1 MASPRTP
8 PSGLEPEIDFD
19 RQVLNEKSSVS
30 APIYSSTEEPSREQH
45 FKVVARGDPL
55 SSSDDVRGE
64 ITGYDDSL
72 MRARAA
78 LSSTEEKKLLK
89 RIDWHL
95 IPLLAIMYMV
105 KTIDASNVSN
115 ARIMDRGTPRN
126 IMIELS
132 VTPDQYNF
140 VTAAYYI
147 PYILA
152 ETPSNLLVKYLK
164 PSAWQARI
172 MISWGIVLCCHAAV
186 TNAGGLYTVRAFLG
200 LFEAGLWPGILL
212 QLCYWYRPDEMAS
225 RIVLVTLLGNFSA
238 VISGVLSFAFDG
250 VHARGLSGWKWLI
263 LTEGVFTII
272 LGIVVYLVLPDFPNT
287 ASWMSQEE
295 KDFIQ
300 ARLPINAPRAAEK
313 DFDWKEFW
321 QTLKDPKL
329 WLFLL
334 CWAFY
339 TIGTTGLQFYQPT
352 VIANLGFTTIAQA
365 QLLNIP
371 PAIFACVLTIVFG
384 WVANTGHVPLPAIPL
399 AFMVIIEACYVVL
412 YTFPNTGGVYA
423 ATVIAGGFSIAWYT
437 MMWPWRVQTTD
448 GATGSAFAIAFANSY
463 GQIGGAVG
471 SQLFNSRAA
480 IQMVQRTPE
489 PIVGIPSGRDTEEL
503 PSAAEFA
510 QDLDLDLNFQED
522 DFFTW
527 MQEQVEDTDDAWA
540 TTDPFLSTSPSETLG
555 LQASATNTVGEPSA
569 SATPLQTLGASIPPK
584 SAHQHHPYATTED
597 LERLQGQTGLS
608 RQQVTNWL
616 VNARRRSKPHSSRTQ
631 SSYIRDATQSTSTGP
646 GTINIPRRPPT
657 PMPCDQMSPLQRW
670 QNSPPE
676 CEPATVASISRAIAA
691 SPKPGPFSPLSG
703 RSSDNASSVSSAGNS
718 HSSRGSGSCTSAHSY
733 SSGGS
738 LKILT
743 RHAGRRRRRRAPKR
757 QGPLQPS
764 LFHTYHKY
772 QCLDVASAARL
783 YRPGPYELTI

>member
-8 PSGLEPEIDFD
+8 PSGLEPEVDFD
-19 RQVLNEKSSVS
+19 RQGSNEKSSVA

-55 SSSDDVRGE
+55 SSSDDVQGE

-78 LSSTEEKKLLK
+78 LSSAEEKKLLK

-164 PSAWQARI
+164 PSVWQARI

-272 LGIVVYLVLPDFPNT
+272 LGIIVYLVLPDFPNT
-287 ASWMSQEE
+287 ARWMSQAE

-313 DFDWKEFW
+313 DFDWTEFW

-334 CWAFY
+334 CWAFC

-384 WVANTGHVPLPAIPL
+384 WVANTGYIPLPAIPL
-399 AFMVIIEACYVVL
+399 TFMVIIEACYVVL

-471 SQLFNSRAA
+471 SQLFNSRFAPRYTTSFGIAMGFIGAA
-480 IQMVQRTPE
+480 IIMN
-489 PIVGIPSGRDTEEL
+489 IV
-503 PSAAEFA
+503 
-510 QDLDLDLNFQED
+510 
-522 DFFTW
+522 TW
-527 MQEQVEDTDDAWA
+527 
-540 TTDPFLSTSPSETLG
+540 
-555 LQASATNTVGEPSA
+555 SATWRVDVATRRLKRARVAAGKRNEAILDDVDIYVG
-569 SATPLQTLGASIPPK
+569 K
-584 SAHQHHPYATTED
+584 
-597 LERLQGQTGLS
+597 
-608 RQQVTNWL
+608 
-616 VNARRRSKPHSSRTQ
+616 
-631 SSYIRDATQSTSTGP
+631 
-646 GTINIPRRPPT
+646 
-657 PMPCDQMSPLQRW
+657 
-670 QNSPPE
+670 
-676 CEPATVASISRAIAA
+676 
-691 SPKPGPFSPLSG
+691 
-703 RSSDNASSVSSAGNS
+703 
-718 HSSRGSGSCTSAHSY
+718 
-733 SSGGS
+733 
-738 LKILT
+738 
-743 RHAGRRRRRRAPKR
+743 RRA
-757 QGPLQPS
+757 
-764 LFHTYHKY
+764 
-772 QCLDVASAARL
+772 
-783 YRPGPYELTI
+783 

>member
-1 MASPRTP
+1 MAAPRTP
-8 PSGLEPEIDFD
+8 PSGLELEVDFG
-19 RQVLNEKSSVS
+19 RQVSDEKQAPSAPKSSS
-30 APIYSSTEEPSREQH
+30 IEEPSRGQH
-45 FKVVARGDPL
+45 FKVVVRGDLL

-64 ITGYDDSL
+64 IIGYDDSL
-72 MRARAA
+72 MRARAT
-78 LSSTEEKKLLK
+78 LSSKEEKKLLR

-105 KTIDASNVSN
+105 KTIDASNVRDS
-115 ARIMDRGTPRN
+115 ILKLDPSLLTMN
-126 IMIELS
+126 IMTELRITS
-132 VTPDQYNF
+132 DQYNF

-152 ETPSNLLVKYLK
+152 ETPSNLVVKYLK
-164 PSAWQARI
+164 PSVWQARI
-172 MISWGIVLCCHAAV
+172 MISWGVVLCCHAAV

-272 LGIVVYLVLPDFPNT
+272 LGIIVYLILPDFPNT
-287 ASWMSQEE
+287 ARWMSQTE

-321 QTLKDPKL
+321 RTLKDVKL

-371 PAIFACVLTIVFG
+371 PAIFACGLTIAFG
-384 WVANTGHVPLPAIPL
+384 WVANTGYIPLPAIPL
-399 AFMVIIEACYVVL
+399 TFMVIIEACYVVL

-471 SQLFNSRAA
+471 SQLFNSRFAPRYTTSFGIAMGFIGAA
-480 IQMVQRTPE
+480 IIMN
-489 PIVGIPSGRDTEEL
+489 II
-503 PSAAEFA
+503 
-510 QDLDLDLNFQED
+510 
-522 DFFTW
+522 TW
-527 MQEQVEDTDDAWA
+527 
-540 TTDPFLSTSPSETLG
+540 
-555 LQASATNTVGEPSA
+555 SAT
-569 SATPLQTLGASIPPK
+569 
-584 SAHQHHPYATTED
+584 
-597 LERLQGQTGLS
+597 
-608 RQQVTNWL
+608 
-616 VNARRRSKPHSSRTQ
+616 
-631 SSYIRDATQSTSTGP
+631 
-646 GTINIPRRPPT
+646 
-657 PMPCDQMSPLQRW
+657 
-670 QNSPPE
+670 
-676 CEPATVASISRAIAA
+676 
-691 SPKPGPFSPLSG
+691 G
-703 RSSDNASSVSSAGNS
+703 RV
-718 HSSRGSGSCTSAHSY
+718 
-733 SSGGS
+733 
-738 LKILT
+738 
-743 RHAGRRRRRRAPKR
+743 
-757 QGPLQPS
+757 
-764 LFHTYHKY
+764 
-772 QCLDVASAARL
+772 DVATRRLKRARVAAGKRNEAIL
-783 YRPGPYELTI
+783 DDVDIYVGKRT

>member
-8 PSGLEPEIDFD
+8 PSGLEPEVDFD
-19 RQVLNEKSSVS
+19 RQVSNEKASVAS
-30 APIYSSTEEPSREQH
+30 PIYSSTEEPSREQH

-78 LSSTEEKKLLK
+78 LSSAEEKKLLR

-126 IMIELS
+126 IMIELR

-164 PSAWQARI
+164 PSVWQARI

-272 LGIVVYLVLPDFPNT
+272 LGIIVYLVLPDFPNT
-287 ASWMSQEE
+287 ARWMSQAE

-313 DFDWKEFW
+313 DFDWTEFW

-352 VIANLGFTTIAQA
+352 A

-371 PAIFACVLTIVFG
+371 PAIFACILTIVFG
-384 WVANTGHVPLPAIPL
+384 WVANTGYIPLPAIPL
-399 AFMVIIEACYVVL
+399 TFMIIIEACYVVL

-471 SQLFNSRAA
+471 SQLFNSRFAPRYTTSFGIAMGFIGAA
-480 IQMVQRTPE
+480 IIMN
-489 PIVGIPSGRDTEEL
+489 IV
-503 PSAAEFA
+503 
-510 QDLDLDLNFQED
+510 
-522 DFFTW
+522 TW
-527 MQEQVEDTDDAWA
+527 
-540 TTDPFLSTSPSETLG
+540 
-555 LQASATNTVGEPSA
+555 SATWRV
-569 SATPLQTLGASIPPK
+569 
-584 SAHQHHPYATTED
+584 
-597 LERLQGQTGLS
+597 
-608 RQQVTNWL
+608 
-616 VNARRRSKPHSSRTQ
+616 
-631 SSYIRDATQSTSTGP
+631 
-646 GTINIPRRPPT
+646 
-657 PMPCDQMSPLQRW
+657 
-670 QNSPPE
+670 
-676 CEPATVASISRAIAA
+676 
-691 SPKPGPFSPLSG
+691 
-703 RSSDNASSVSSAGNS
+703 
-718 HSSRGSGSCTSAHSY
+718 
-733 SSGGS
+733 
-738 LKILT
+738 
-743 RHAGRRRRRRAPKR
+743 
-757 QGPLQPS
+757 
-764 LFHTYHKY
+764 
-772 QCLDVASAARL
+772 DVATRRLKRARVAAGKRNEAIL
-783 YRPGPYELTI
+783 DDVDIYVGKRRV